1 VELHPPHT
9 HSSHSFKKVG
19 HESSSHCKAGI
30 PDLIDGL
37 PFFVSRSMVL
47 WLMISIDI
55 LLTGFQETTAYVIN
69 DAGAKA
75 CLEVT
80 PGAVHL

>member
-1 VELHPPHT
+1 
-9 HSSHSFKKVG
+9 
-19 HESSSHCKAGI
+19 
-30 PDLIDGL
+30 
-37 PFFVSRSMVL
+37 MVL